1 MKFPI
6 ATVSAIAVAFNS
18 ITVHATRR
26 RAGKVTCHQVRR
38 MLTSSVNV
46 NDGGGAITVP
56 RDDVVYAVRDALMGG
71 EFFIAVEHSS
81 DTENVQ
87 LLKLTSDG
95 ASVPQDTSGA
105 FEVVGNFV
113 VNEPDVTYT
122 VNCPEYSAGA
132 MCSVEETQDCGLIY
146 TADGIGNDADLKEE
160 CADVTYKIGLKLVN
174 TANGLPHFSLLASRG
189 SDLDINEGCP
199 AMIIFEGSG
208 GKKEMI
214 ATKTFSIGHD
224 ENIHFFGDTT
234 LKALLEA
241 ESKVDAIPWDDH
253 NFLDNTCAHYAGLG
267 LKSPMRLLS
276 LLVVT

>member
-1 MKFPI
+1 MSTCSSSQ
-6 ATVSAIAVAFNS
+6 AT
-18 ITVHATRR
+18 
-26 RAGKVTCHQVRR
+26 
-38 MLTSSVNV
+38 
-46 NDGGGAITVP
+46 
-56 RDDVVYAVRDALMGG
+56 
-71 EFFIAVEHSS
+71 
-81 DTENVQ
+81 
-87 LLKLTSDG
+87 
-95 ASVPQDTSGA
+95 VPQDTSGA

-160 CADVTYKIGLKLVN
+160 CADVTYKIGLKLV

-199 AMIIFEGSG
+199 AMIMFEGSG
-208 GKKEMI
+208 GKK

-224 ENIHFFGDTT
+224 ENIHFFGDNT

-253 NFLDNTCAHYAGLG
+253 NFLDNTCAHYAGHIVNGLG
-267 LKSPMRLLS
+267 FEVTNEVAEFIGCYLVQSQEYRKTVEEQMKKSGARRILFENDGLWKEFVMGNVYTQAQMVLQN
-276 LLVVT
+276 